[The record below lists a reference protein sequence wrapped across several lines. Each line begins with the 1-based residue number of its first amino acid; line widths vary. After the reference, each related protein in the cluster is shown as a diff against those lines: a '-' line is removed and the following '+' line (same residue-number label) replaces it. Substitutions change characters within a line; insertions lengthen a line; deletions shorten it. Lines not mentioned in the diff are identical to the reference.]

1 MFCVLVVLVT
11 WLNDDGDQGDVLLPG
26 GVGHL
31 QLEGV
36 VSLLHGGQLQGGRAH
51 PLDTERSVSLRIQV
65 KGQCSIVILSNV
77 VIFH

>member
-11 WLNDDGDQGDVLLPG
+11 WLNDDGDQGAVLLPG

-51 PLDTERSVSLRIQV
+51 PLDTERSRSKVNVQ
-65 KGQCSIVILSNV
+65 LSFNQMLL
-77 VIFH
+77 FSTE